1 MDNIK
6 NNITTV
12 HNFVTSLSFFHKM
25 FKEGFNELADIVG
38 ENTPESISSLGF
50 HKNALGEIVLTRKIM
65 NNGVIFL
72 ALALT
77 SSNTTIIDV
86 YGVGEQ
92 KPITIAFVPQDTHK
106 KNFYANVVM
115 KCVNGGYMV
124 DTLFARVMSL
134 VYQAVNAMT
143 EARAYNNSIK
153 PNAADRRPEVEQH
166 RA

>member
-1 MDNIK
+1 MDNTK

-92 KPITIAFVPQDTHK
+92 KPITIAFVPQDTRK
-106 KNFYANVVM
+106 KNFYANVVK
-115 KCVNGGYMV
+115 KCANGGYMV

-134 VYQAVNAMT
+134 VYNAVNAMT

-153 PNAADRRPEVEQH
+153 PNAADQRPEVEQQ